1 MSSLEILVL
10 IVCVVILMTQ
20 SINLFID
27 AMKNGF
33 NHWMWG
39 ILGLIQAP
47 FPLIFYLI
55 VKKIRKR
62 EEAELYDYRDY
73 WFRSWKRN

>member
-1 MSSLEILVL
+1 MSNLKIFAL
-10 IVCVVILMTQ
+10 IVCGLILLAQ
-20 SINLFID
+20 SIFLFID
-27 AMKNGF
+27 ARKNGF

-55 VKKIRKR
+55 VKKIRKK
-62 EEAELYDYRDY
+62 EEDELYDYRDY
-73 WFRSWKRN
+73 